1 MEIKS
6 MRQVISTV
14 NDRTKIKIY
23 RGGQLVTWG
32 NWYQDNILEYMDR
45 LRVSADLDEVKNIC
59 RIELDVPK
67 GRI

>member
-1 MEIKS
+1 

-32 NWYQDNILEYMDR
+32 NWYQDNILEYMDK
-45 LRVSADLDEVKNIC
+45 LRVSVDLDEVKNIC
-59 RIELDVPK
+59 RVELDVP
-67 GRI
+67 RVL

>member
-32 NWYQDNILEYMDR
+32 NWYQDNILEYMDK

-59 RIELDVPK
+59 RVELDVP
-67 GRI
+67 RVL

>member
-14 NDRTKIKIY
+14 NDMTKIKIY

-32 NWYQDNILEYMDR
+32 NWYQDNILEYMDK

-59 RIELDVPK
+59 RVELDVP
-67 GRI
+67 RVL